1 MFIRAIRIGIGTVKI
16 INYGEKKMPVKFKK
30 SAKTVARGT
39 KIVTTEHFY
48 MKSMSKKALFEA
60 LNDPKTKPKQ
70 KQKSQNE
77 LVRRGIKIVW
87 GTPNET

>member
-1 MFIRAIRIGIGTVKI
+1 
-16 INYGEKKMPVKFKK
+16 MPVKFKK

-60 LNDPKTKPKQ
+60 LNDPRTKPKQ
-70 KQKSQNE
+70 KQKCQNE
-77 LVRRGIKIVW
+77 LVRRGINIVW
-87 GTPNET
+87 GAPNET

>member
-1 MFIRAIRIGIGTVKI
+1 
-16 INYGEKKMPVKFKK
+16 MPVKFKQ

-60 LNDPKTKPKQ
+60 LNDPRTKPIQ
-70 KQKSQNE
+70 KQKCQIE

-87 GTPNET
+87 GAPNET

>member
-1 MFIRAIRIGIGTVKI
+1 
-16 INYGEKKMPVKFKK
+16 MPVKFKK

-60 LNDPKTKPKQ
+60 LNDPRTKPKQ
-70 KQKSQNE
+70 KQKCQNE